1 MRRIDFWHFSLLTML
16 ILILGS
22 IECLGQESEEIKK
35 DLPTEKVGFNIE
47 DDTKAHRPER
57 KKIRYIIKNGTSGI
71 LYGNPCV
78 LQVTRKMGFEYAVQ
92 TPLLPGSTIEPRRLW
107 NNFKVKV
114 LLTLKHGPFWK
125 ITVNKR
131 LKDCGIKSGDR
142 VG

>member
-1 MRRIDFWHFSLLTML
+1 MRPIDSWRFCLLMMLMISLA
-16 ILILGS
+16 GV
-22 IECLGQESEEIKK
+22 ECLAQESDEIKK
-35 DLPTEKVGFNIE
+35 DLPTEKIGFKVE
-47 DDTKAHRPER
+47 DDSKANRPKK

-78 LQVTRKMGFEYAVQ
+78 LQVTRGMGFEYAVQ

-107 NNFKVKV
+107 NNFKVKL

-125 ITVNKR
+125 ISLNKR
-131 LKDCGIKSGDR
+131 LKECGIKSGDR

>member
-1 MRRIDFWHFSLLTML
+1 MRPIDSWRFCLLMMLMISLA
-16 ILILGS
+16 S
-22 IECLGQESEEIKK
+22 AECLAQESDEIKK
-35 DLPTEKVGFNIE
+35 DLPTEKVGFKVE
-47 DDTKAHRPER
+47 DDSKANRPKK

-78 LQVTRKMGFEYAVQ
+78 LQVTRRMGFEYAVQ

-107 NNFKVKV
+107 NNFKVKL

-125 ITVNKR
+125 ISLNKR
-131 LKDCGIKSGDR
+131 LKECGIKSGDR

>member
-1 MRRIDFWHFSLLTML
+1 MWRIGSWHFCLLVMFIMSLTGLD
-16 ILILGS
+16 
-22 IECLGQESEEIKK
+22 CLAQESDDIKK
-35 DLPTEKVGFNIE
+35 DLPTEKIGFNIE
-47 DDTKAHRPER
+47 DDTKAHRPKR

-107 NNFKVKV
+107 NNFKVKL

-131 LKDCGIKSGDR
+131 LKECGIKSGDR

>member
-1 MRRIDFWHFSLLTML
+1 MRHIRSWYFCLLLML
-16 ILILGS
+16 IVSSAGLA
-22 IECLGQESEEIKK
+22 QESDEIKK
-35 DLPTEKVGFNIE
+35 DLPTEKIGFKAE
-47 DDTKAHRPER
+47 DDTKAHRPKR

-107 NNFKVKV
+107 NNFKVKL
-114 LLTLKHGPFWK
+114 LLTLKYGPFWK

-131 LKDCGIKSGDR
+131 LKECGIKSGDR